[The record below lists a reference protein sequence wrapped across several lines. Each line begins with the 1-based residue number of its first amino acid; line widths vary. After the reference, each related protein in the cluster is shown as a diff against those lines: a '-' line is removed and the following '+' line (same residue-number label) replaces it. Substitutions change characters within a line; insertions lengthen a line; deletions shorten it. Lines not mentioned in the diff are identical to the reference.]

1 MLSHHHANAWC
12 CPQGPGPTFGNHEC
26 WFSHGRCPLLGLAVT
41 LVGPREP
48 CPCLVWK
55 SQFCTVHSTRPPP
68 SGLQPIGRPAT
79 RAIMAKYTL
88 GH

>member
-1 MLSHHHANAWC
+1 M
-12 CPQGPGPTFGNHEC
+12 QTPGAVHKDLAPPSGTVSAGFPTAC
-26 WFSHGRCPLLGLAVT
+26 CPLLGLAVT

-68 SGLQPIGRPAT
+68 SGLEPKRGPAT
-79 RAIMAKYTL
+79 GAIVAKYTL